1 MNDSRRRFAANACL
15 YRTLAAREPRLF
27 LQRNLNTVL
36 DAHQQRLLGATTTTT
51 TATTTDATVAQ
62 GVAEAREAMIA
73 NERWRAGWD
82 FPTREMLGD
91 LTRGVRPVLG
101 IEGVSLRLLSS
112 KGEGGGGVGDV
123 GGRQVQSAGDADL
136 AWLPDPDVGLRLP
149 CQVLVT
155 VLDTRTLAKKEVF
168 RVARRCIVTQHVADE
183 NGNAWF
189 DVELAEPIRI
199 ELDQLLVETES
210 GTNGF
215 RHWKRTTT
223 AKYTLEVTIHCQDSD
238 QSAELLSRLHSRPA
252 DDLKGGL
259 ARDGRVKA
267 VWEDLP
273 SCPPTGQLLPL
284 KRTQGHKSIELN
296 YGMDISMGWSRK
308 RDTPL
313 ELYNRSR
320 DMQNHQLLTPSSSDV
335 QESSAAKEK
344 KHVVHY
350 VRQMGV
356 ETWSMVQEDLKC
368 IFCAR
373 RGGRAEMYSS
383 KSAMKNAAITLDR
396 LLLHYW
402 SCHSFYEWEKV
413 APPAS
418 SSHAEQESVTI
429 EIRPRKRQT
438 ATPTTSD
445 TPNEEY
451 SWIAPNRPFDIK
463 AHLAGDERWTG
474 GSHSKPGDSRA
485 RRGAPRPLQPAPQT
499 STPAV
504 RAADVAKLP
513 PRKRRRFAMPVD
525 SDVTFYHSSSKAPV
539 RPGELLSESE
549 DGDGGDDR
557 LVQSQRRVL
566 KQHGLS
572 EGAVAFHEAFHRHLD
587 VEQPVGRAGRRD
599 AVVRFAK
606 KQMMVDHSPE
616 WLEAFREKL
625 GLLLRHGVVDGV
637 TREYCLGLMDV
648 EYEAPGRAK
657 GEDGGKGVGGGDED
671 AGMKDVGLLE
681 DQPNDTPKTNG
692 ESAERLKPP
701 PNKKRKGN
709 PNESAMTSANGQLQS
724 PSDPLT
730 PAITHACICGKRA
743 ESGRGSIACD
753 NPCCARG
760 NFHLSCVGLEQ
771 RQMGWRC
778 EGCSAGVT

>member
-15 YRTLAAREPRLF
+15 YRSLAAREPRLF

-101 IEGVSLRLLSS
+101 IEGVRLRVLGS
-112 KGEGGGGVGDV
+112 KGGGGGGGGDGWQVRSAGDV
-123 GGRQVQSAGDADL
+123 GLD
-136 AWLPDPDVGLRLP
+136 WLPDPDVALRLP
-149 CQVLVT
+149 CQILVT
-155 VLDTRTLAKKEVF
+155 VLDTRTLAKREVF
-168 RVARRCIVTQHVADE
+168 RVARRCIISQHVE
-183 NGNAWF
+183 NGAETSF

-252 DDLKGGL
+252 DDFKGGL
-259 ARDGRVKA
+259 AREGRVKA

-284 KRTQGHKSIELN
+284 KRTQGHKSIELK
-296 YGMDISMGWSRK
+296 YGMDISMGWSRR

-313 ELYNRSR
+313 ERYNRSR
-320 DMQNHQLLTPSSSDV
+320 DTQNHQLLTPSSSDV
-335 QESSAAKEK
+335 QESSVAKAK
-344 KHVVHY
+344 QHVVRY

-373 RGGRAEMYSS
+373 REGRADMYRS
-383 KSAMKNAAITLDR
+383 KSVMKDPATTLDR

-413 APPAS
+413 ATPAS
-418 SSHAEQESVTI
+418 SGAEQELATI
-429 EIRPRKRQT
+429 EIRPKKRQT
-438 ATPTTSD
+438 VPPITSD

-485 RRGAPRPLQPAPQT
+485 RRGAPRPPQSEPRTAAPAI
-499 STPAV
+499 
-504 RAADVAKLP
+504 RAQDVANLP
-513 PRKRRRFAMPVD
+513 PRKRQKFVMPVD

-557 LVQSQRRVL
+557 LVQSQRWLL

-572 EGAVAFHEAFHRHLD
+572 AGAVAFHEAFHRHLD

-599 AVVRFAK
+599 AVIRFAK
-606 KQMMVDHSPE
+606 KEMMVDHSPE
-616 WLEAFREKL
+616 WLEAFREKF

-648 EYEAPGRAK
+648 EYEAPEGTK
-657 GEDGGKGVGGGDED
+657 GDDGGKGVGGGDGD
-671 AGMKDVGLLE
+671 VVMKDVGLHE
-681 DQPNDTPKTNG
+681 DRPNDTLRTNG
-692 ESAERLKPP
+692 KSAERLKSL
-701 PNKKRKGN
+701 PNGKRKES
-709 PNESAMTSANGQLQS
+709 PNESAMTNGNDQTKS
-724 PSDPLT
+724 RHPPSDLLT
-730 PAITHACICGKRA
+730 PAITNACICGKRA
-743 ESGRGSIACD
+743 ESGRGSIACH
-753 NPCCARG
+753 NPHCARG
-760 NFHLSCVGLEQ
+760 NFHLACVGLER

-778 EGCSAGVT
+778 EGCPAGVT

>member
-15 YRTLAAREPRLF
+15 YRSLAAREPRLF

-101 IEGVSLRLLSS
+101 IEGVRLRVLGS
-112 KGEGGGGVGDV
+112 KGGGGGGGGDGRQVRSAGDV
-123 GGRQVQSAGDADL
+123 GLD
-136 AWLPDPDVGLRLP
+136 WLPDPDVALRLP
-149 CQVLVT
+149 CQILVT
-155 VLDTRTLAKKEVF
+155 VLDTRTLAKREVF
-168 RVARRCIVTQHVADE
+168 RVARRCIISQHVE
-183 NGNAWF
+183 NGAETSF

-238 QSAELLSRLHSRPA
+238 QSVELLSRLHSRPA
-252 DDLKGGL
+252 DDFKGGL
-259 ARDGRVKA
+259 AREGRVKA

-284 KRTQGHKSIELN
+284 KRTQGHKSIELK
-296 YGMDISMGWSRK
+296 YGMDISMGWSRR

-313 ELYNRSR
+313 ERYNRSR
-320 DMQNHQLLTPSSSDV
+320 DTQNHQLLTPSSSDV
-335 QESSAAKEK
+335 QESSVAKAK
-344 KHVVHY
+344 QHVVRY

-373 RGGRAEMYSS
+373 REGRADMYRS
-383 KSAMKNAAITLDR
+383 KSVMKDSATTLDR

-413 APPAS
+413 ATPAS
-418 SSHAEQESVTI
+418 SGAEQELATI
-429 EIRPRKRQT
+429 EIRPKKRQT
-438 ATPTTSD
+438 VYPTTSD

-474 GSHSKPGDSRA
+474 GSHSKPSDSRS
-485 RRGAPRPLQPAPQT
+485 RRGAPRPPQSEPRTAAPAI
-499 STPAV
+499 
-504 RAADVAKLP
+504 RAQDVANLP
-513 PRKRRRFAMPVD
+513 PRKRQKFAMPVD
-525 SDVTFYHSSSKAPV
+525 SDVKFYHSSSKAPV

-549 DGDGGDDR
+549 EGDGGDDR
-557 LVQSQRRVL
+557 LVQSQRWLL

-572 EGAVAFHEAFHRHLD
+572 AGAVAFHEAFHRHLD
-587 VEQPVGRAGRRD
+587 VEQPAGRAGRRD

-616 WLEAFREKL
+616 WLEAFREKS
-625 GLLLRHGVVDGV
+625 GLLLRHGVVDGE

-648 EYEAPGRAK
+648 E
-657 GEDGGKGVGGGDED
+657 
-671 AGMKDVGLLE
+671 
-681 DQPNDTPKTNG
+681 TNG
-692 ESAERLKPP
+692 KSAERLKHP
-701 PNKKRKGN
+701 PNEKRKESSDDGDTTNGN
-709 PNESAMTSANGQLQS
+709 DQTKSRHP
-724 PSDPLT
+724 PSDLLT
-730 PAITHACICGKRA
+730 PAMTHACICGKRA

-753 NPCCARG
+753 NPRCARG
-760 NFHLSCVGLEQ
+760 NFHLACVGLER